1 MFDPVL
7 LSFDPTS
14 PSSQM
19 LVTATGYL
27 SLALIFI
34 AFGLIAA
41 LSMRSRTVSSFQF
54 ELYVFVLVVVMAEV
68 PAIAINLGYLPA
80 LAQYELDGLIVHSFS
95 MAFLSG
101 FVLWRAYKAFGM
113 TAHRKTKKVSASDKT
128 DVEVIKEK
136 AERKN

>member
-1 MFDPVL
+1 
-7 LSFDPTS
+7 
-14 PSSQM
+14 M

-101 FVLWRAYKAFGM
+101 FVLGRVDKAFGM